1 MRKRMVLVT
10 STMFL
15 VMFAGIVY
23 AGQKAPQ
30 KVVDLAPKLAKYG
43 TDKVI
48 VEAVKAENAKG
59 KTVAQAKEMDKK
71 WKGTPGVAD
80 FMKAE
85 IESQCGKRLHE
96 IRKSESY
103 FEELFV
109 MDSIGGNVCI
119 TNKTTNYWR
128 GDMDKFTKAYNNG
141 KGGVYIG
148 DLKFDDSS
156 QAYLVQVSV
165 PVKDGNNAIGTITF
179 GINPDRMK

>member
-1 MRKRMVLVT
+1 VI
-10 STMFL
+10 
-15 VMFAGIVY
+15 FAGAAF
-23 AGQKAPQ
+23 AGQKTPQ
-30 KVVDLAPKLAKYG
+30 KVIDLAPKLAKFG

-59 KTVAQAKEMDKK
+59 QTVDQAKEMDKK
-71 WKGTPGVAD
+71 WKATPGVAD

-85 IESQCGKRLHE
+85 MDSKCGKRLQE

-109 MDSIGGNVCI
+109 MNGIGSNVCI

-128 GDMDKFTKAYNNG
+128 GDNDKFTKAYNGG
-141 KGGVYIG
+141 KGGTYIG

-156 QAYLVQVSV
+156 QSYLVQISV
-165 PVKDGNNAIGTITF
+165 PVKDGDKTIGTITF
-179 GINPDRMK
+179 GINPDKIK